1 MKKSVALFVVSIENS
16 KILKYHTYFE
26 KKLSFLLF
34 AMSVA
39 MKMKKIF
46 KEEESIDLL
55 QIRGLIKNI

>member
-1 MKKSVALFVVSIENS
+1 MKKSIALFVVSIENS

-26 KKLSFLLF
+26 KKIVLSTI
-34 AMSVA
+34 SNECGNEDE
-39 MKMKKIF
+39 KIF

>member
-1 MKKSVALFVVSIENS
+1 MKKSIALFVVSIENS

-26 KKLSFLLF
+26 KKSSPFYYLQW
-34 AMSVA
+34 VA